1 MTNIEE
7 YKNMLS
13 ELIKKQVV
21 MLGPSVAL
29 GKAKKVAG
37 LEVDE
42 QGNVINITKDPKQVL
57 KDLANEYMEIS
68 SQIAQNTIEALLN
81 KYPNIE
87 KPQ

>member
-1 MTNIEE
+1 MVNIEE
-7 YKNMLS
+7 YKSMLS

-29 GKAKKVAG
+29 GKAKKVEG
-37 LEVDE
+37 LQIDD
-42 QGNVINITKDPKQVL
+42 QGNVTNITGDPKQVL

-81 KYPNIE
+81 KYPGIE
-87 KPQ
+87 SPN